1 MKLCE
6 ALFAFPLAFVGVLV
20 VAKHSPSWVSNEN
33 RKSMGMIRYSSEIE
47 NQILGELES
56 KQQYGTA
63 I

>member
-1 MKLCE
+1 MTLGKRILMKVW
-6 ALFAFPLAFVGVLV
+6 A
-20 VAKHSPSWVSNEN
+20 SNEN